1 MAGAVPEQQWL
12 LWILVLW
19 LLCKDNVNYFSNV
32 IANDLDEAVDGL
44 AEEVDIILTEQL
56 DIT

>member
-1 MAGAVPEQQWL
+1 MVGAVLEQQWL

>member
-1 MAGAVPEQQWL
+1 M
-12 LWILVLW
+12 LWP
-19 LLCKDNVNYFSNV
+19 LCKDNVNCFSKV

>member
-1 MAGAVPEQQWL
+1 MAGAVLEQQWL

-44 AEEVDIILTEQL
+44 AKVVDIILIEQP